1 MTLQTIQNQLPVTII
16 RKSIKHLY
24 LRIKAPLGEI
34 IVSAPHRMSDAAIE
48 QFLLSRQSWIIEKQK
63 EVAGRSPQQ
72 PLSENQIK
80 FLGKV
85 YSLVKDGSSGNRVL
99 GIVNE
104 KLHFSST
111 LDSAQNLNTILTK
124 WYRQELG
131 RLMDTLLSKWQ
142 PIIKVF
148 PKFIGIRAMRS
159 RWGSCNTS
167 KGRIWLS
174 QHLIHHPP
182 ECIEYVFVHEM
193 VHLIEA
199 SHNHYFK
206 QLMTQF
212 LPDWKE
218 RRSLL
223 NGKID

>member
-1 MTLQTIQNQLPVTII
+1 MQRIQNQLPVTII
-16 RKSIKHLY
+16 KKSIKHLY
-24 LRIKAPLGEI
+24 LRIKAPHGEI

-48 QFLLSRQSWIIEKQK
+48 QFLQSRQSWIIEKQK

-72 PLSENQIK
+72 PLAANQIK
-80 FLGKV
+80 FLGKI
-85 YSLVKDGSSGNRVL
+85 YSLVQNGNSGNQVL

-104 KLHFSST
+104 QLHFSST
-111 LDSAQNLNTILTK
+111 LNNAQNLTRILDN

-174 QHLIHHPP
+174 LHLIHHPLA
-182 ECIEYVFVHEM
+182 CIEYVFVHEM

-218 RRSLL
+218 RRNLL
-223 NGKID
+223 NGE